1 MHLSCSAGHIA
12 VILEIKK
19 FSLDMFGIEDH
30 IFLTITTAEFIIG
43 MFVNGYIG
51 LVICVDWIKKK
62 KISTI
67 DYILTSLSLSRIG
80 LLCVMTVNGTILVLY
95 PGVYENEKIK
105 VILNMFWT
113 FTNYL
118 SMWFATCL
126 NVFCLLKIANF
137 SHRFFLWLK
146 WRIERVVHWSL
157 LGSLAISVLISLI
170 QTTLTNSDY
179 DFLKIAKHKRNIT
192 ELFHMSKIQ
201 YFNPLTLFNLLAIIP
216 FTVSLISFFFLI
228 MSLWRH
234 SKQMKSSVTGSRNSS
249 TEAHVG
255 AMKTV
260 TSFLFFLFVY
270 YLACLLATF
279 SYLMKESR
287 LAMMSG
293 EIIAILYPLG
303 HSLLLIVGNSK
314 LRLASVRML
323 RYGKIACM
331 M

>member
-1 MHLSCSAGHIA
+1 
-12 VILEIKK
+12 
-19 FSLDMFGIEDH
+19 MFGIEGH
-30 IFLTITTAEFIIG
+30 IFLTITTAEFIRG
-43 MFVNGYIG
+43 MFVNGYIE

-67 DYILTSLSLSRIG
+67 DYILTSSSLSRIG
-80 LLCVMTVNGTILVLY
+80 LLCVMTVNGTILALY
-95 PGVYENEKIK
+95 PGVCENEKIN
-105 VILNMFWT
+105 VVLNIFWT
-113 FTNYL
+113 FTNYS

-126 NVFCLLKIANF
+126 NVFYLFKIANF
-137 SHRFFLWLK
+137 SHLFLWLK

-170 QTTLTNSDY
+170 QATLTNSDY
-179 DFLKIAKHKRNIT
+179 DFLKIAKHKRNVT
-192 ELFHMSKIQ
+192 ELFHVSKIQ

-216 FTVSLISFFFLI
+216 FTVLLISFFFLFTSI
-228 MSLWRH
+228 WRH
-234 SKQMKSSVTGSRNSS
+234 SKQMKSSVTGFRNSS

-270 YLACLLATF
+270 YLTCLLATF

-293 EIIAILYPLG
+293 EIMAILYPLG
-303 HSLLLIVGNSK
+303 HSLLLIVGDSK

-323 RYGKIACM
+323 RYGKTACM